1 MKILIV
7 GGVAGGATAAT
18 RLRRSDESAE
28 IIIFERG
35 GHVSYANCGLPYHIG
50 DKIVDRNNLILQS
63 EEGFYERYNVEVRL
77 ETEIIS
83 INPTEK
89 YVVAKDLYTGELYNE
104 SYDKLL
110 LSPGANPIKPPI
122 DGIESERVFYLRT
135 IPDMDKIKHFLET
148 KKPVKA
154 VVLGAG
160 FIGMEMVENL
170 CNVGVGISI
179 VEKSSQVIAP
189 LDYSMASIVHR
200 HLESKG
206 IELIFEDEVVK
217 FNTEKDHV
225 DLYLKSGRELKV
237 DFVILSIGVRPD
249 TKLAKEAGLEMG
261 LFGGIM
267 VDKYMQ
273 TSDPDIY
280 AVGDA
285 VEVYNQIIGKYA
297 LIPLA
302 GPANKQAR
310 IAANNILEG
319 NMYEYSG
326 TIGSSIAKIFDLTV
340 ASTGA
345 NSKLLEREN
354 IRHITSF
361 THDFSHASYYPE
373 AKQMSIQ
380 INFSERDG
388 LLLGAQIVG
397 EEGVDKRI
405 DVFSQIIKSG
415 GTIYDLQQ
423 FEQAYAPPYS
433 SAKDP
438 VNNAGYVA
446 ENILN
451 GKMKIIHWYK
461 LLTMNKE
468 DVVIID
474 VRTRGE
480 YAEGNIP
487 GSINISVD
495 ELRARLGTIPKDK
508 TVVVYCAI
516 GKRGFIAYRI
526 LAQNGFT
533 KLYNLSGGYRTYEA
547 IIRG

>member
-1 MKILIV
+1 MKIVVI
-7 GGVAGGATAAT
+7 GGVAGGATAAA

-28 IIIFERG
+28 IIIFEKG
-35 GHVSYANCGLPYHIG
+35 EYVSYANCGLPYYIS
-50 DKIVDRNNLILQS
+50 DKIAERTNLLLQS
-63 EEGFYERYNVEVRL
+63 EEGFYERYNIEVRL
-77 ETEIIS
+77 ESEVIS
-83 INPTEK
+83 IDPTEK
-89 YVVAKDLYTGELYNE
+89 HIVVKELYSGDTYTE

-110 LSPGANPIKPPI
+110 LSPGATPIKPPVEGVDSDRI
-122 DGIESERVFYLRT
+122 FYLRT
-135 IPDMDKIKHFLET
+135 IPDMDKIKEFIQARESL
-148 KKPVKA
+148 KA
-154 VVLGAG
+154 VVIGAG

-170 CNVGVGISI
+170 HNAGAEVTI
-179 VEKSSQVIAP
+179 VEKSDQVVAP

-206 IELIFEDEVVK
+206 IELIFEDEVIRFETK
-217 FNTEKDHV
+217 ENHV
-225 DLYLKSGRELKV
+225 DVSLKSGKMLSV
-237 DFVILSIGVRPD
+237 DLVILSIGVRPD
-249 TKLAKEAGLEMG
+249 TKLAREAGLAIG
-261 LFGGIM
+261 PSGGVM
-267 VDKYMQ
+267 VDEFMQ
-273 TSDPDIY
+273 TSVPDIY

-285 VEVYNQIIGKYA
+285 VEVYNKVVGKHA

-310 IAANNILEG
+310 VAANNIIEG
-319 NMYEYSG
+319 NMYKYPG
-326 TIGSSIAKIFDLTV
+326 TVGSSIVKIFDLTV

-345 NSKLLEREN
+345 NSKLLDREN

-361 THDFSHASYYPE
+361 THDFSHASYYPG
-373 AKQMSIQ
+373 ARQISIQ

-388 LLLGAQIVG
+388 VLLGAQAIG

-451 GKMKIIHWYK
+451 GRMKIIHHGE
-461 LLTMNKE
+461 LLALQKE
-468 DVVIID
+468 GEVVIID
-474 VRTRGE
+474 VRTKGE
-480 YAEGNIP
+480 YAEGHIPGAINIP
-487 GSINISVD
+487 VD
-495 ELRARLGTIPKDK
+495 ELRNKLDTIPRDK
-508 TVVVYCAI
+508 SIVVYCAI

-526 LAQNGFT
+526 LAQKGFS
-533 KLYNLSGGYRTYEA
+533 KVYNLSGGYRTYGA
-547 IIRG
+547 IS